1 MSTLERIITRI
12 VTAAYGF
19 KHGERGQ
26 GMAEYGLILAL
37 VAVVV
42 ITAITTLGSNI
53 SGTFNTI
60 TGAI

>member
-1 MSTLERIITRI
+1 MTTIERSLLQVLAT
-12 VTAAYGF
+12 VNGF
-19 KHGERGQ
+19 KNGERGQ

-42 ITAITTLGSNI
+42 IGALTAVGTGV

-60 TGAI
+60 AGKV